1 MTTTKKKEELEQ
13 QQNQTTQQTTPTQS
27 STVQQAQ
34 STLKQLSGRNYQS
47 QWQPQI
53 NDMMNQ
59 YLNRDKFTYDL
70 NADAL
75 YNQLRDQYRLMGQQA
90 MMDTMGQAAMLTGGY
105 GNSYAQSV
113 GQQAYQG
120 YLQQLS
126 DKVPDLYQLALD
138 QYINEG
144 NQMQDNIG
152 MMMQQDSL
160 DYDRYRDQMAD
171 QDDAY
176 DKLVA
181 LMTGY
186 GYKPTADELAYA
198 GMTDAQ
204 YRAIMGIPDPSVS
217 SGGGDGGGRGSGGL
231 TYDTQ
236 GYTVEEIKAMQEAA
250 GIAVDGIWGPDTQ
263 NAYDSGYRPD
273 SGGSGSDYYEQLLG
287 AVSTAKGASS
297 KQDWSTKQETYRES
311 TAAINDA
318 YQNGQISEEQRK
330 TLLGIATPGSR

>member
-1 MTTTKKKEELEQ
+1 MPTTKKIDELENQ
-13 QQNQTTQQTTPTQS
+13 QKQTGTVQQATPAQS

-34 STLKQLSGRNYQS
+34 STLTQLSGRNYQS

-138 QYINEG
+138 QYINDG

-152 MMMQQDSL
+152 MMMQQDSI
-160 DYDRYRDQMAD
+160 DYDRYRDQIAD

-176 DKLVA
+176 NKLVA

-186 GYKPTADELAYA
+186 RYKPSEDEMAAAGMSAAQRDAILRLGAYA
-198 GMTDAQ
+198 PPPV
-204 YRAIMGIPDPSVS
+204 YEEES
-217 SGGGDGGGRGSGGL
+217 SGGRSAYVPQESPNPQDDGGGGENWI
-231 TYDTQ
+231 TYAN
-236 GYTVEEIKAMQEAA
+236 VEAE
-250 GIAVDGIWGPDTQ
+250 V
-263 NAYDSGYRPD
+263 N
-273 SGGSGSDYYEQLLG
+273 QLKQ
-287 AVSTAKGASS
+287 VGASR
-297 KQDWSTKQETYRES
+297 QDIN
-311 TAAINDA
+311 ALINDRVNSDNYKPNVSA
-318 YQNGQISEEQRK
+318 EQDTKDLK
-330 TLLGIATPGSR
+330 TVKKK

>member
-47 QWQPQI
+47 QWQPRI
-53 NDMMNQ
+53 NTMMDQ
-59 YLNRDKFTYDL
+59 YLNRDKFSYDL

-217 SGGGDGGGRGSGGL
+217 SGGGGGGGRGSGGL

-273 SGGSGSDYYEQLLG
+273 SGGGNNDITYSDVALSAAQLKQAG
-287 AVSTAKGASS
+287 A
-297 KQDWSTKQETYRES
+297 TKQEINEYINS
-311 TAAINDA
+311 TV
-318 YQNGQISEEQRK
+318 Q
-330 TLLGIATPGSR
+330 GSNYKPSASVSQDIKELKAGYVGSGR